1 MDDGSEVGA
10 EFDEREPL
18 VPPRDEAWV
27 AETFGKVGPAPSND
41 VYVNETVPA
50 APNVERP
57 CEGEVSD
64 D

>member
-1 MDDGSEVGA
+1 MTDPTGA
-10 EFDEREPL
+10 A
-18 VPPRDEAWV
+18 RDEAWV
-27 AETFGKVGPAPSND
+27 EATFGDVGPAPSNEVEVD
-41 VYVNETVPA
+41 QGAPE